1 MNKLFFKLLG
11 AFLVM
16 LTLYACTSEA
26 DFLASGDS
34 QQGSSSLCT
43 FTIPEVPVHE
53 MNGCSRTAISI
64 EDNAL
69 KFVWAVGDRIGI
81 LPTRGS
87 QVYFTIDDEKAGGTR
102 ASFDG
107 GSWALKPGHSYDA
120 YFPFVPD
127 IMLDRTAVP
136 VDYTGQKQTG
146 NNSMAHLGG
155 KDYLA
160 AKGTTNEN
168 GGVNY
173 VFQRMGSVAILK
185 FTVPNAGTELKS
197 VTLTADEAVFTTKG
211 TIDMD
216 DETLAVEPTETSE
229 SLTIA
234 LEEIETTEANEEV
247 TVYFMCYPDQLAE
260 KQLNVSIAY
269 GDADDTFDFVAVGK
283 NMVAGNGYVLSAQP
297 VAESVPYLTFSAGA
311 EQTMMMAVYNGYV
324 LDESLQYSVGDGA
337 WTKLTAG
344 TEIAFGGQGKDLRLR
359 GQSSMGT
366 AASNSKY
373 SQITFGNYNPV
384 SCTGDIRTLVDYTDY
399 NNTSTVNARFCSLF
413 CGCYQLTSAPELS
426 STTLATYCYD
436 KMFAGCGCLTE
447 APALPATTLAM
458 NCYSKMFESCSAL
471 KKAPVLPATT
481 LANYCYYFMF
491 NGCTGLTGAPA
502 LPATT
507 LARDCYDLMFND
519 CTALTEAPAL
529 PADTLVGSCYS
540 AMFQGCTSLTKAP
553 ELPATTLAN
562 RCYSSMFRG
571 CTGLTEAPALPAT
584 ILADHCYYNM
594 FGGCTGL
601 KKASSLPA
609 ETLAPWCYSCMFMS
623 CTSLTDAPAL
633 PATILADYCYNSM
646 FHLCTSLAEAPTLP
660 ATTLAISCY
669 AYMFTKC
676 PFTVAPVLP
685 AMTLTGQCYRSM
697 FSGCTNLNSVTIL
710 ATDVSAEYCLEY
722 WLDGVSATGT
732 FTKAAEMT
740 SLPEGSS
747 GIPAGWTVVDYTT
760 EQE

>member
-1 MNKLFFKLLG
+1 M
-11 AFLVM
+11 M
-16 LTLYACTSEA
+16 LTLNACTSEA
-26 DFLASGDS
+26 DFLAFGDS

-53 MNGCSRTAISI
+53 MNGSSRTAISI

-81 LPTRGS
+81 LPTQGS

-269 GDADDTFDFVAVGK
+269 GDADETFDFVAVGK
-283 NMVAGNGYVLSAQP
+283 NMVAGNGYVLAPQP
-297 VAESVPYLTFSAGA
+297 VVEPIPYLTFSADA
-311 EQTMMMAVYNGYV
+311 EQTMKVLTWNGYT
-324 LDESLQYSVGDGA
+324 LDESMQYSVGGGEWRRLSA
-337 WTKLTAG
+337 SNA
-344 TEIAFGGQGKDLRLR
+344 ISFGGEGNDLRLR
-359 GQSSMGT
+359 GMSNTGT
-366 AASNSKY
+366 AETYSKY
-373 SQITFGNYNPV
+373 STIKFGKTDV
-384 SCTGDIRTLVDYTDY
+384 QVACTGDIRTLVDYTNYRNAFTAD
-399 NNTSTVNARFCSLF
+399 ARFCYLF
-413 CGCYQLTSAPELS
+413 LHCNQLT
-426 STTLATYCYD
+426 
-436 KMFAGCGCLTE
+436 M
-447 APALPATTLAM
+447 
-458 NCYSKMFESCSAL
+458 
-471 KKAPVLPATT
+471 
-481 LANYCYYFMF
+481 
-491 NGCTGLTGAPA
+491 
-502 LPATT
+502 
-507 LARDCYDLMFND
+507 
-519 CTALTEAPAL
+519 
-529 PADTLVGSCYS
+529 
-540 AMFQGCTSLTKAP
+540 AP
-553 ELPATTLAN
+553 ELPATTLADF
-562 RCYSSMFRG
+562 CYASMFYGCTSLTDIPELPATALAINCYCGMFSG
-571 CTGLTEAPALPAT
+571 CTGLTEAPELPATTLARYCYYGMFSGCTGLTEAPELPATSLTNACYRDMFSGCTSLTEVPKLSALTLADECYSGMFSGCTSLTTVPVLPVTNLVSGCYSNMFSGCTGLSKAPELPAT
-584 ILADHCYYNM
+584 ILAECCYSGM
-594 FGGCTGL
+594 FSGCTGL
-601 KKASSLPA
+601 SV
-609 ETLAPWCYSCMFMS
+609 AP
-623 CTSLTDAPAL
+623 
-633 PATILADYCYNSM
+633 
-646 FHLCTSLAEAPTLP
+646 ELP
-660 ATTLAISCY
+660 ATTLAYSCY
-669 AYMFTKC
+669 SGMFK
-676 PFTVAPVLP
+676 
-685 AMTLTGQCYRSM
+685 
-697 FSGCTNLNSVTIL
+697 GCTNLTTASELIATTLAEECYKEMFQGCTSLTTAPILPAKTLSISCYYLMFANCKNLNNVTML
-710 ATDVSAEYCLEY
+710 ATDVSADYCMLY
-722 WLDGVSATGT
+722 WLNGVSATGT

-740 SLPEGSS
+740 SLSEGES